1 MASCQ
6 YREKFFTTARSQVYT
21 GRLPAMSGELA
32 GLTFLAFQQ
41 REKSVK
47 YATIYYERLKK
58 SQNTLIYYIQNK
70 KFRYLIIYHANL

>member
-1 MASCQ
+1 MPISGEVFHYWEITGL
-6 YREKFFTTARSQVYT
+6 YRETPGYVGRVGRSD
-21 GRLPAMSGELA
+21 L
-32 GLTFLAFQQ
+32 LAFQQ

-47 YATIYYERLKK
+47 YATIYYESLEK